1 MPAMNCATPPNAAA
15 NGNRKVGDLVSPYQP
30 ARFAATMKVAD
41 AKPNSPRIDGAAIG
55 WRTTRVCSRQFERS
69 LVPLRC
75 GFFPPPLVV
84 QGGASPPVRADLRR
98 RSPA

>member
-75 GFFPPPLVV
+75 GVIAASYVV
-84 QGGASPPVRADLRR
+84 HGGGSPPVRAGLQRR
-98 RSPA
+98 